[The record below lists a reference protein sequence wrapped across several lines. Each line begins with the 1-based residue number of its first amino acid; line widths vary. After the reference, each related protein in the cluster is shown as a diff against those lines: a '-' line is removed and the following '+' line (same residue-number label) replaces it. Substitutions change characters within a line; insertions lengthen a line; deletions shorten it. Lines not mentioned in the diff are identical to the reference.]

1 MAGIKPSFITGA
13 TAKIKAGNKTLAYAQ
28 DVNYSVTV
36 STIPIETMGRYEA
49 VNHEPVAYFVE
60 GSLSIVRYTK
70 DAAAAA
76 SGDSSIPSAAAGG
89 NASQKWAPNMF
100 NPGSLI
106 GSKTL
111 DIEIFSK
118 NLGAGGTVGETA
130 DAEGRVTSSVTGS
143 STVSIGKLRDCRL
156 TSKGGA
162 IDKRGIL
169 VERYSFNAILMD
181 DDGQIASGSGDTD
194 LSA

>member
-13 TAKIKAGNKTLAYAQ
+13 NAKIKAGGKTLAYAQ
-28 DVNYSVTV
+28 DVSYTVTV

-60 GSLSIVRYTK
+60 GSLSVVRYTK
-70 DAAAAA
+70 DAA
-76 SGDSSIPSAAAGG
+76 SSVTTGTGTGATTANSQIASAAANG
-89 NASQKWAPNMF
+89 NSVDKWAGDMF
-100 NPGSLI
+100 NPNKLLTSTTI
-106 GSKTL
+106 
-111 DIEIFSK
+111 DIEIFAK
-118 NLGAGGTVGETA
+118 NSTSVVATGDNQNA
-130 DAEGRVTSSVTGS
+130 DGS
-143 STVSIGKLRDCRL
+143 TSIGKLRNCRL

-181 DDGQIASGSGDTD
+181 DDGAAVSGSGDND
-194 LSA
+194 LA

>member
-1 MAGIKPSFITGA
+1 MAGIRPSFITGA
-13 TAKIKAGNKTLAYAQ
+13 TAKIKAGDKTLAYAQ
-28 DVNYSVTV
+28 DVTYTVTV

-70 DAAAAA
+70 DAAGVVTGESKVA
-76 SGDSSIPSAAAGG
+76 SAAEGG
-89 NASQKWAPNMF
+89 NASEKWAPNMF
-100 NPGSLI
+100 NPGSMI

-118 NLGAGGTVGETA
+118 NIGSAGSISQTTETS
-130 DAEGRVTSSVTGS
+130 GQTS
-143 STVSIGKLRDCRL
+143 STVTGASTISIGKLRDCRL

-181 DDGQIASGSGDTD
+181 DDGMVASGSGDTD
-194 LSA
+194 LAA

>member
-13 TAKIKAGNKTLAYAQ
+13 NAKIKAGGKTLAYAQ
-28 DVNYSVTV
+28 DVSYSVTV

-60 GSLSIVRYTK
+60 GSLSVVRYTK
-70 DAAAAA
+70 DAASATT
-76 SGDSSIPSAAAGG
+76 SGTGDQAVTANSQITSAAANG
-89 NASQKWAPNMF
+89 NSVDKWAGNMF
-100 NPGSLI
+100 NPGSMLT
-106 GSKTL
+106 SKTI
-111 DIEIFSK
+111 DIEIFAK
-118 NLGAGGTVGETA
+118 NSTSVATPSNA
-130 DAEGRVTSSVTGS
+130 DGS
-143 STVSIGKLRDCRL
+143 TLIGKLRDCRL

-181 DDGQIASGSGDTD
+181 DDGGAVSGSGDTD
-194 LSA
+194 LS

>member
-13 TAKIKAGNKTLAYAQ
+13 NAKIKAGDKTLAYAQ
-28 DVNYSVTV
+28 DVSYTVTV

-60 GSLSIVRYTK
+60 GSLSVVRYTK
-70 DAAAAA
+70 DAASQTTTGTGSNATTANSQIA
-76 SGDSSIPSAAAGG
+76 SAAANG
-89 NASQKWAPNMF
+89 NSVDKWAGAMF
-100 NPGSLI
+100 NPGSLLTSTTI
-106 GSKTL
+106 
-111 DIEIFSK
+111 DIEIFAK
-118 NLGAGGTVGETA
+118 NSTSVVAAGGTAPANA
-130 DAEGRVTSSVTGS
+130 DGS
-143 STVSIGKLRDCRL
+143 TSIGKLRDCRL

-181 DDGQIASGSGDTD
+181 DDGGAVSGSGDRD
-194 LSA
+194 LT

>member
-1 MAGIKPSFITGA
+1 MSGIKPSFITGA

-28 DVNYSVTV
+28 DVSYSVTV

-70 DAAAAA
+70 DAAGVV
-76 SGDSSIPSAAAGG
+76 SGDSKIASAADGG

-100 NPGSLI
+100 NPGSLL
-106 GSKTL
+106 GSKTI

-118 NLGAGGTVGETA
+118 NLGSSGTVASTTETN
-130 DAEGRVTSSVTGS
+130 GSTSASITNE
-143 STVSIGKLRDCRL
+143 STISIGKLRDCRL

-181 DDGQIASGSGDTD
+181 DDGMTASGSGDTD
-194 LSA
+194 LAT